1 MIRLEGVTK
10 GFGATRALDG
20 VTLHVAAGQ
29 FVGLLGP
36 SGSGKTTLLRV
47 VAGLERPDAGRL
59 LIDGRDATD
68 VAPGQRGIGYVFQGY
83 ALFGH
88 MTVAENVAFGLRV
101 RRVRRPSA
109 EEIAATVARL
119 LALVRLEGLGAR
131 LPAQLSGGQRQR
143 VAVARALA
151 VEPRILLLDEPF
163 GALDRA
169 TREAL
174 RWQLKELQATLGI
187 TTLFVTH
194 DEEEAALLADRVV
207 TLERGRLVADTGE

>member
-143 VAVARALA
+143 AAVARALA